1 VSCKGRTGA
10 LPVGPS
16 PPISCQFPKSTARII
31 EVGFAGVRLGIPKRA
46 VLMRG
51 GETTRIGADACDSL
65 RSFCFGLPGG
75 SCSLAEKPASMSL
88 TDRALRL
95 RQGSRAQDAYSQG
108 CG

>member
-1 VSCKGRTGA
+1 VKLA
-10 LPVGPS
+10 PVLVRMLMSVQIDILTP
-16 PPISCQFPKSTARII
+16 
-31 EVGFAGVRLGIPKRA
+31 EVRMRIPKRA

-51 GETTRIGADACDSL
+51 GETARIGADACDSL
-65 RSFCFGLPGG
+65 RSLCFGLPGG
-75 SCSLAEKPASMSL
+75 SCSLAEKPVSMSL